1 MYIWIIASEC
11 IWTALSHYVKT
22 YLYLLPHLRGGL
34 GSESDTFQAWSSASV
49 ICGLSYSKFRYFVH
63 YILKKTLHWNTTFLD
78 CLLLDSPLK
87 VPSGGFISQRWNWAL
102 LLPGSSELTPSQA
115 SQVNT
120 WFLLNPLVHMY
131 KYTTVISCRNYEPS
145 GRPGT
150 AWPVC
155 DIHPLTHQSLGEWVS
170 LFRNSVFIDGS
181 VITRLRR
188 LWRRTLRGCGIRRVA
203 E

>member
-1 MYIWIIASEC
+1 MDLGQRV
-11 IWTALSHYVKT
+11 THFKLGALPVLYVGC
-22 YLYLLPHLRGGL
+22 LIQNL
-34 GSESDTFQAWSSASV
+34 D
-49 ICGLSYSKFRYFVH
+49 
-63 YILKKTLHWNTTFLD
+63 ILFTIFKKKTLHWNTTFLD
-78 CLLLDSPLK
+78 RLLLDSPLK
-87 VPSGGFISQRWNWAL
+87 VPSGGFTSQRWNWAL

-181 VITRLRR
+181 VITGLRR